1 MNENPIAGDYPVP
14 NFSIKGEACFRRLV
28 PHVNGLAKTRNL
40 YIFFCKTLT

>member
-14 NFSIKGEACFRRLV
+14 NFFIKGEACLRRLV
-28 PHVNGLAKTRNL
+28 PHANGLAQICNQ